1 MMTDSITECRKAD
14 AERYVVP
21 LKYIADD
28 NALAEFIAQAK
39 RSQVLAVDTEFLRE
53 KTYYPKL
60 CLIQLATDDAIA
72 IVDPFAVG
80 VLTPLASLLEDE
92 SVMKIFHAATQ
103 DIEILL
109 RETGSTPW
117 PLFDTQVAAALLGFS
132 HQVGLAQLVGS
143 ICCVTIKIYDS
154 FSDLSLRP
162 LSTSQLEYASGDVAF
177 LPELYVCMKDMLID
191 QGRLDWL
198 EPDFRDLARQDRY
211 LVDPQER
218 FKHLKRANQLNR
230 RQLAAARDVAAWRE
244 RRAQQVDIP
253 RKWVLSDEQVVEAC
267 RKEARKIDDL
277 YLIRG
282 MREKLPTKDARE
294 VAGLIDKALRL
305 PVDQLPDL
313 DRGSASEP
321 NVDSALDMMLALT
334 RVIAKEHGIAMQTL
348 ASNADLTQLAR
359 GHSEESKLLRGWRRQ
374 LIGEKLL
381 SLLDGKLSLSLA
393 GGELKVSRVT
403 VEG

>member
-1 MMTDSITECRKAD
+1 M
-14 AERYVVP
+14 
-21 LKYIADD
+21 
-28 NALAEFIAQAK
+28 
-39 RSQVLAVDTEFLRE
+39 
-53 KTYYPKL
+53 
-60 CLIQLATDDAIA
+60 
-72 IVDPFAVG
+72 
-80 VLTPLASLLEDE
+80 
-92 SVMKIFHAATQ
+92 
-103 DIEILL
+103 

-143 ICCVTIKIYDS
+143 ICGVTLKKSDS
-154 FSDLSLRP
+154 FTDWSLRP